1 MGGIGSVFG
10 SSSNTKK
17 ENITNVTNVATTT
30 TSTTNKVGD
39 IGITGRQAVDL
50 TKALGK
56 TGENM
61 LRIQTSAGVQLMDA
75 NAKALSDIAST
86 NVIQQREASN
96 YAQALATGAAETSQQ
111 YLTTA
116 KQQGAQLLQAAEKS
130 VAAAE
135 NQATGLISAA
145 GSIGQSE
152 NKNLVPYIMLGMV
165 GVIFAM
171 KGLK

>member
-1 MGGIGSVFG
+1 MGLVGSVFG
-10 SSSNTKK
+10 SSNDTKK
-17 ENITNVTNVATTT
+17 KTTTNITNTAITNTSATNT
-30 TSTTNKVGD
+30 VGD
-39 IGITGRQAVDL
+39 IGLTGANAIKLSQSI
-50 TKALGK
+50 GK
-56 TGENM
+56 TGEEL
-61 LRIQTSAGVQLMDA
+61 LRISTAGNQKVLLGAADTLNKVA
-75 NAKALSDIAST
+75 ELNT
-86 NVIQQREASN
+86 IQQKEASN

-130 VAAAE
+130 VSAAE
-135 NQATGLISAA
+135 SQATGLIQAA

-152 NKNLVPYIMLGMV
+152 NKNLVPFIMLGIV